1 MTEFFMPM
9 MPPKIT
15 AQEKDITFNKK
26 GKPVVYDTYELAEA
40 REKLSAHLAQHI
52 PETRYNGAVRLC
64 TKWLFP
70 IKGKHKNG
78 EYKTSR
84 PDTDN
89 LQKMLKDCMTK
100 LGFWKDD
107 ALVCSEI
114 TEKFFSDTP
123 GIYIRIDEL

>member
-9 MPPKIT
+9 IPPTVT
-15 AQEKDITFNKK
+15 AQEKKITYKK
-26 GKPVVYDTYELAEA
+26 KKVIIYDPAEVTAA
-40 REKLSAHLAQHI
+40 REKLLAHLALHI

-70 IKGKHKNG
+70 VKGEHKNS
-78 EYKTSR
+78 EYKTTR

-114 TEKFFSDTP
+114 IEKFYSDTP